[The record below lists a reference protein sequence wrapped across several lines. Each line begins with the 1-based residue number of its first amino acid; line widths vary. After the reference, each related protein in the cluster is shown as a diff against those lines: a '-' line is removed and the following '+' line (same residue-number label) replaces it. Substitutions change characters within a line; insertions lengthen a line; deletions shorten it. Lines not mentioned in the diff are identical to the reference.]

1 MYTMSTLLQ
10 HAIKNYF
17 RCVLSAHI
25 DSEERYVLPNVN
37 EGDLEQLCTPE
48 VLAVTVKSLD
58 LHCYSNAEATNT
70 EVFAILSGSNLWFTS
85 DLSFHDA
92 QDVDVCLQTNTALEV
107 QARTVINENVASFI
121 KDLPGRGVVHVGS
134 CFLPASTHDVDVH
147 AKVCFGIGIGTCCP
161 M

>member
-17 RCVLSAHI
+17 RCVLSAYI
-25 DSEERYVLPNVN
+25 DSQERYVLPNVK
-37 EGDLEQLCTPE
+37 EGDLEQLFTPE
-48 VLAVTVKSLD
+48 ALAVTVKSLD
-58 LHCYSNAEATNT
+58 LHCYGNAEAANT

-85 DLSFHDA
+85 DLSFHD
-92 QDVDVCLQTNTALEV
+92 VRGLDVCLQTNTALEV

-121 KDLPGRGVVHVGS
+121 KDLPSRGVVHVGS

-147 AKVCFGIGIGTCCP
+147 AKVCFGIGIGA